1 MKFKSYI
8 MPIVLLVFSLVMIFF
23 LSIYHRT
30 ISSYNKNN
38 SKEKLVINKFKNISM
53 EDILSTKAT
62 LNFINN
68 KINNR
73 ENFSINIKLDE
84 LLKVNNINDIDNFFE
99 NYHITLNS
107 NKIKKK
113 LNFYD
118 NQKTS
123 PPYYLRQYEIFFE
136 VRFDNQLVEYRIVDL
151 NRIENYLFDT
161 QIKNYIEGRKKNLN
175 DNYYIALNS
184 NTSKLYERIFSNE
197 IQYNFIKD
205 LRIYN
210 YNDKIYMIYDEQYK
224 KLLNSYFSSKGFE
237 MINLDINLSDIEDFI
252 KNNNL
257 KNCSKNN
264 FIESYLLENSEYIK
278 NSINIDIKNKLYLDF
293 DKNVEIYCNIKL
305 DQNDEIVVT
314 NKVPKVYG
322 ILVNNTKIN
331 DIKIDFEGVLFSKNK
346 LNSKYK
352 FSPEILDITA
362 RFIKIS
368 NNFYLEKIDNNDV
381 K

>member
-8 MPIVLLVFSLVMIFF
+8 MPIVLLIFSLVMIFF

-38 SKEKLVINKFKNISM
+38 SKEKLVINKFKNLSM

-73 ENFSINIKLDE
+73 ENFSININLDE

-113 LNFYD
+113 INFYD

-123 PPYYLRQYEIFFE
+123 HSYYVRQYEIFFE

-175 DNYYIALNS
+175 DNYYIALNN

-197 IQYNFIKD
+197 IQVNFTKD
-205 LRIYN
+205 LRI
-210 YNDKIYMIYDEQYK
+210 
-224 KLLNSYFSSKGFE
+224 
-237 MINLDINLSDIEDFI
+237 
-252 KNNNL
+252 
-257 KNCSKNN
+257 
-264 FIESYLLENSEYIK
+264 
-278 NSINIDIKNKLYLDF
+278 
-293 DKNVEIYCNIKL
+293 
-305 DQNDEIVVT
+305 
-314 NKVPKVYG
+314 
-322 ILVNNTKIN
+322 
-331 DIKIDFEGVLFSKNK
+331 
-346 LNSKYK
+346 
-352 FSPEILDITA
+352 
-362 RFIKIS
+362 
-368 NNFYLEKIDNNDV
+368 
-381 K
+381 

>member
-38 SKEKLVINKFKNISM
+38 SKEKLVINKFKNLSM

-123 PPYYLRQYEIFFE
+123 HPYYLRQYEIFFE
-136 VRFDNQLVEYRIVDL
+136 VRFDTAIVTKDL
-151 NRIENYLFDT
+151 NTI
-161 QIKNYIEGRKKNLN
+161 
-175 DNYYIALNS
+175 
-184 NTSKLYERIFSNE
+184 
-197 IQYNFIKD
+197 
-205 LRIYN
+205 
-210 YNDKIYMIYDEQYK
+210 K
-224 KLLNSYFSSKGFE
+224 KLEL
-237 MINLDINLSDIEDFI
+237 
-252 KNNNL
+252 
-257 KNCSKNN
+257 
-264 FIESYLLENSEYIK
+264 
-278 NSINIDIKNKLYLDF
+278 
-293 DKNVEIYCNIKL
+293 
-305 DQNDEIVVT
+305 
-314 NKVPKVYG
+314 
-322 ILVNNTKIN
+322 
-331 DIKIDFEGVLFSKNK
+331 
-346 LNSKYK
+346 
-352 FSPEILDITA
+352 
-362 RFIKIS
+362 
-368 NNFYLEKIDNNDV
+368 
-381 K
+381 